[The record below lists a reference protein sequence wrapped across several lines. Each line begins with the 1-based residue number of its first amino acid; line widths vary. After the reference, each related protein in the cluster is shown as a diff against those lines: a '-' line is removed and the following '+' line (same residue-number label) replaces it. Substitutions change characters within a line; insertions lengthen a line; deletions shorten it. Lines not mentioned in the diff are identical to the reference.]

1 MSNKDDFFIP
11 PCLCNKVNMISR
23 MINTMYRQAF
33 TNHNIS
39 NEQISILL
47 VLNAQK
53 KCTQQF
59 LADKLSIEKSTFSR
73 NIVKMI
79 EHGWINR
86 VQGKNAK
93 EKLISL
99 TAKGRD
105 KHTEVVPVWQEVQR
119 KATRMLGFSTI
130 KELDRMLIELKKE
143 AQNA

>member
-1 MSNKDDFFIP
+1 MLSKDDYFVP

-23 MINTMYRQAF
+23 MINTMYRKAF

-47 VLNAQK
+47 VLNATK
-53 KCTQQF
+53 KRTQQH

-79 EHGWINR
+79 DNGWINR
-86 VQGKNAK
+86 TQGKNAK
-93 EKLISL
+93 EKVISL
-99 TAKGRD
+99 TSKGRD
-105 KHTEVVPVWQEVQR
+105 KHADVLPIWQEVQR

-143 AQNA
+143 TQNA